1 MNKVKYYLAG
11 KEIQPRNRQE
21 LAVKI
26 DWENKQDLTASFTN
40 LDLVNEDVNIITSHI
55 RQGNIFE
62 GIPLLMQADNF
73 SINLVADTVDN
84 LTINTC
90 NTASVGIYQEQG
102 RDWLEEVAEGIT
114 FRYLASKG
122 AFTSADYVPV
132 PYILN
137 FVPDNQMLIITAL
150 TIYSITRD
158 INDTVDKTSELA
170 GQLKNALVPI
180 ITLGPTGPTAGP
192 DTGAIV
198 LLAVNTVAKIVYLVA
213 MAIALKNLIEE
224 LLDQIFPPKRY
235 VFGMKIKSLF
245 EKGCNDLQLQFQS
258 TLIDNL
264 GDRVI
269 VPALSQKG
277 PLFPR
282 PNAEVNALPKA
293 GSAIDNFADFIGVM
307 MQMFNAD
314 FRIKDGVLRFEQKE
328 YWKQKSQYT
337 IPSTFIDQDN
347 LSNPYKY
354 NSSEIVSNY
363 NISYLFDSSDENTL
377 DNKGRVFQAVTD
389 VNTVKNRKHLKLKGL
404 TQVTIPFALGTRKS
418 DFTNIEKA
426 LKGLFNV
433 VDVLAKLFRLP
444 LPSTLITSRLGS
456 LSLSNHSTTVP
467 KILQLQGGKLAAQQD
482 IKVGAESLWDNYHYT
497 ESFVPVNGASNQRV
511 IYEGQDIPFCLA
523 DLDKVL
529 ASRFCNTA
537 DGRSAEIKSIEWLPE
552 QEKATI
558 SYEVEQIYTN
568 NLKLIKQ

>member
-84 LTINTC
+84 LTINSC

-150 TIYSITRD
+150 SIYSITRD
-158 INDTVDKTSELA
+158 INDTIDKIAKLTA
-170 GQLKNALVPI
+170 DLKNAITPI
-180 ITLGPTGPTAGP
+180 VTVGVGATTGPNIG
-192 DTGAIV
+192 GIIM
-198 LLAVNTVAKIVYLVA
+198 LALNTLSNIAYLVA
-213 MAIALKNLIEE
+213 MAVALKNLIEE
-224 LLDQIFPPKRY
+224 LLDQVFPPKRY

-245 EKGCNDLQLQFQS
+245 EKGCNDLELQFQS

-269 VPALSQKG
+269 VPTLSQKG

-282 PNAEVNALPKA
+282 PNIEVNAFPKA

-418 DFTNIEKA
+418 DFTDVEKA

-482 IKVGAESLWDNYHYT
+482 VKVGAESLWDGYHYT

-511 IYEGQDIPFCLA
+511 IYEGQDIPFCLE